1 MEKWYKTQDSTE
13 TLEANCRLDNQW
25 YVDANLAIFHFSGG
39 GGEIIIKSL
48 LKDAT
53 YQLI

>member
-1 MEKWYKTQDSTE
+1 MVCPCY
-13 TLEANCRLDNQW
+13 
-25 YVDANLAIFHFSGG
+25 YLAIFHFSGG

-53 YQLI
+53 YQLISHIKEDVDYDVNDFLQKSMPL